1 MSIVSDKTPFSA
13 NTISVSE
20 VNATIK
26 ACVDSPIFKG
36 LEVFGEIS
44 GFKFSGPH
52 AYFTLKDKESQ
63 LSCVCF
69 YAAKTY
75 NPKDGESVICKGSV
89 DYYVKGGRLSLQVS
103 SIQPVGKGL
112 LFLEF
117 ERLKA
122 KLLEEGLFDAAHKK
136 PIPKFA
142 KRVLVVTSK
151 TGAVIRDIVTTVR
164 RKNPIIDIVVKDV
177 RVQGEGAGK
186 EIAKVLERVDNLGYD
201 VIIIARGGGS
211 LEDLA
216 PFYDEQLVR
225 TVYKMKTPVVSAVGH
240 ETDFSLCD
248 FVADARAAT
257 PTAAGE
263 LVAYDYYAMADELKK
278 NMQRLLTGAKRSYEK
293 KTAKAQL
300 DMSKLQR
307 LAVYKM
313 KTPVVSAVGHETDF
327 SLCDFVA
334 DARAAT
340 PTAAGELVAYDYYA
354 MADELKKN
362 MQRLLTGAKR
372 SYEKKTAKAQLDMSK
387 LQRLASE
394 FYMQRTRK
402 VEQCLEKSKNLVQR
416 KFDLAAARAEKATG
430 ALDNLS
436 PLKILKRG
444 YFRLQ
449 SGNETISK
457 VSTLKVGDEITATGG
472 DGTVRATVKEIELN
486 KEN

>member
-1 MSIVSDKTPFSA
+1 MSIVSDKTQFSA

-44 GFKFSGPH
+44 GFKLSGPH

-211 LEDLA
+211 LEDIA

-278 NMQRLLTGAKRSYEK
+278 NMQRLLTGAKRSYE
-293 KTAKAQL
+293 
-300 DMSKLQR
+300 R
-307 LAVYKM
+307 
-313 KTPVVSAVGHETDF
+313 
-327 SLCDFVA
+327 
-334 DARAAT
+334 
-340 PTAAGELVAYDYYA
+340 
-354 MADELKKN
+354 
-362 MQRLLTGAKR
+362 
-372 SYEKKTAKAQLDMSK
+372 KTAKAQLDMSK

-416 KFDLAAARAEKATG
+416 KFDLAVARAEKATG

-472 DGTVRATVKEIELN
+472 DGTVRAIVKEIELN

>member
-1 MSIVSDKTPFSA
+1 MSNLSDKTQFSMTA
-13 NTISVSE
+13 ISVSE

-26 ACVDSPIFKG
+26 ACIDSPIFKG

-52 AYFTLKDKESQ
+52 AYFTLKDKDSQ

-75 NPKDGESVICKGSV
+75 NPKDGESVIVKGAL
-89 DYYVKGGRLSLQVS
+89 DYYLKGGRLSLQVN

-122 KLLEEGLFDAAHKK
+122 KLQQEGIFDAEHKK
-136 PIPKFA
+136 EIPKFV
-142 KRVLVVTSK
+142 KNVLVVTSK

-164 RKNPIIDIVVKDV
+164 RKNPLINIVVRDV

-186 EIAKVLERVDNLGYD
+186 EIARVLSRVDGLGYD

-216 PFYDEQLVR
+216 PFYDEDLVR
-225 TVYKMKTPVVSAVGH
+225 QIYRMQTPVISAVGH

-263 LVAYDYYAMADELKK
+263 LVAYDYYAMTDQVSKSI
-278 NMQRLLTGAKRSYEK
+278 QRLTGNVRRCYERSASR
-293 KTAKAQL
+293 TQL
-300 DMSKLQR
+300 VCSKLQ
-307 LAVYKM
+307 
-313 KTPVVSAVGHETDF
+313 H
-327 SLCDFVA
+327 
-334 DARAAT
+334 
-340 PTAAGELVAYDYYA
+340 LVATFYSD
-354 MADELKKN
+354 
-362 MQRLLTGAKR
+362 RLHR
-372 SYEKKTAKAQLDMSK
+372 
-387 LQRLASE
+387 
-394 FYMQRTRK
+394 
-402 VEQCLEKSKNLVQR
+402 VEKNLQNAKNAVLR
-416 KFDLAAARAEKATG
+416 NFDATNARAEKAIA
-430 ALDNLS
+430 ALDGLS
-436 PLKILKRG
+436 PLKILNRG

-449 SGNETISK
+449 RGKVTINKAAS
-457 VSTLKVGDEITATGG
+457 LRVGDVVSITGG
-472 DGTVRATVKEIELN
+472 DGSVAAKVTSIELF
-486 KEN
+486 KEKEHGRDEKN